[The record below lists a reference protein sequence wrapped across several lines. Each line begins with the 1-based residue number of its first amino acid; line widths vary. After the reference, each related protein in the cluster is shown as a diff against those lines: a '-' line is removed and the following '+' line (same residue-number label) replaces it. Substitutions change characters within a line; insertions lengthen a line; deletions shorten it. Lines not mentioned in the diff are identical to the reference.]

1 MLLLIIFAFII
12 FALEIYDALEIF
24 VIRLYPYSVT
34 MELVGT
40 YMITFCG
47 LRVRYELYMLV

>member
-24 VIRLYPYSVT
+24 VIRLYPCSVT